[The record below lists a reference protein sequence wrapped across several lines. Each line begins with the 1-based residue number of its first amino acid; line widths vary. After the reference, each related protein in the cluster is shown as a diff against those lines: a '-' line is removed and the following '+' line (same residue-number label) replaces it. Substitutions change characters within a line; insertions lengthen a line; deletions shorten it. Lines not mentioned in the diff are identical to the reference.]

1 MKCEQGEEL
10 INAYLDGELNERR
23 RSELEQHLR
32 SCSACQ
38 EELERQRHFRQ
49 DVFSQLPRFQAPAEL
64 QTKVQAVIRQEER
77 NRSEALAPLR
87 SPWVYV
93 PLGLAAVLLVCF
105 GWVNF
110 NLERRVGSEAVQAYA
125 RAQFVD
131 HFCDIVNPDPKA
143 VQSWLAAKLDY
154 APPVVLMPDS
164 GYEIRGGRIDKI
176 RDRRVAAVVYRKK
189 QQVVNVFTWPE
200 TQNEKL
206 TEVDTVRHGN
216 SVCTFNLDKMNFV
229 AVGNISSR
237 EMEDFED
244 QFRDQLK

>member
-1 MKCEQGEEL
+1 MNCEQGEEL
-10 INAYLDGELNERR
+10 INAYLDGELDERR

-32 SCSACQ
+32 SCPTCR
-38 EELERQRHFRQ
+38 EELDRQRQFRE
-49 DVFSQLPRFQAPAEL
+49 DILSQLPRFQAPGDL
-64 QTKVQAVIRQEER
+64 RTKVQAVIRQEQR
-77 NRSEALAPLR
+77 SRSETLAPVR

-110 NLERRVGSEAVQAYA
+110 NLERRVGTEAVQAYA

-131 HFCDIVNPDPKA
+131 HFCDIVNPDPKE

-164 GYEIRGGRIDKI
+164 GYEMRGGRIEKI
-176 RDRRVAAVVYRKK
+176 QDRRVATVVYRKK
-189 QQVVNVFTWPE
+189 EQVVNVFMWPE

-206 TEVDTVRHGN
+206 TEVDSVRHGE
-216 SVCTFNLDKMNFV
+216 SVCTFNLAKMNFV
-229 AVGNISSR
+229 AVGNITPK

-244 QFRDQLK
+244 EFRDQLK